1 MTLQDLKKPE
11 QAPAQGQ
18 MLAYTRQ
25 KVIFR
30 PYEGR
35 EKVTEVLGNSELLE
49 LHLFD
54 EQKEYRCVASGSSRF
69 PSGVIETVAD
79 FSEEDERTLYR
90 EDVLLEDSQEEIT
103 VLNHIAYNEENG
115 MAYVDN
121 YRLKMRGRL

>member
-1 MTLQDLKKPE
+1 MTLQDLKKLE
-11 QAPAQGQ
+11 QAPVQGQ

-25 KVIFR
+25 EVIFQ

-54 EQKEYRCVASGSSRF
+54 EQKEYRCLASRSSRF
-69 PSGVIETVAD
+69 PSGVIETVVD
-79 FSEEDERTLYR
+79 FPENDKWTVYR
-90 EDVLLEDSQEEIT
+90 EDVLLENSQEEIT
-103 VLNHIAYNEENG
+103 VLNHIAYNDENG